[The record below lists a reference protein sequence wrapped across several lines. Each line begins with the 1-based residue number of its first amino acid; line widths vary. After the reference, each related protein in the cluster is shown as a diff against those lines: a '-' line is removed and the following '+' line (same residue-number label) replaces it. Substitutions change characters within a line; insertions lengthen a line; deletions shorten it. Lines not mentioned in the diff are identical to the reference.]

1 MELERECRNC
11 KQRWDGGLHDEECP
25 KCKSKNN
32 RITWTDE
39 SNDPPDNYQYPEDD
53 EDSYEEDEDEN

>member
-39 SNDPPDNYQYPEDD
+39 FYDYGDD
-53 EDSYEEDEDEN
+53 GEIFEEEDIEGGDDD